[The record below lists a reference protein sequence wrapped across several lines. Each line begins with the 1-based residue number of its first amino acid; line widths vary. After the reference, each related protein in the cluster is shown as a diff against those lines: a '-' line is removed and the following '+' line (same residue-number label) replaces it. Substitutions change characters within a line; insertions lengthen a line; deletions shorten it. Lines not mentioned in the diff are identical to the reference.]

1 MVNNT
6 PGSVVGYKYFNFD
19 GARVRRLRMSLVP
32 KGVRGRIVVMADS
45 PWEDQGGTRLGTLR
59 LSGRGKQAL
68 RTFRICVRRARR
80 LQGPHALYFVFEGDG
95 SQDASLCDLHAF
107 VFTR

>member
-1 MVNNT
+1 MNTT

-45 PWEDQGGTRLGTLR
+45 PWADQGGTRLGTLR
-59 LSGRGKQAL
+59 LSGRERPEL
-68 RTFRICVRRARR
+68 TTRRVHVRAARR